1 VSRPCT
7 WPKFVHAGR
16 VIVAAPP
23 SAALEFISKQVISAR
38 RFYLNL
44 KPRSAG
50 ALTVICGGS
59 EDCAEDF
66 VIDRTTFPYWSVEFV
81 AAGEGELTLNGKVHA
96 LAPGKLFSYGPNI
109 PHRIR
114 TARDPRLVK
123 YFVDFIGAPSGK
135 LLRMCGLAPG
145 SCTQVT
151 AIGDVRTAFDT
162 LIRLGLQQ
170 DRQTE
175 RTCALQLELLMRTIA
190 RSKQT
195 TVASERRARA
205 TFERVRQYMDA
216 HFLEVSSVDEVAVAC
231 HLDSSHLSRLLR
243 RFHSESP
250 LRYLQRR
257 RMQWAADRL
266 QGSELLVRQIADELD
281 IDQFQF
287 SRTFKRVHG
296 VSPTEFLKTRS

>member
-1 VSRPCT
+1 M
-7 WPKFVHAGR
+7 
-16 VIVAAPP
+16 
-23 SAALEFISKQVISAR
+23 
-38 RFYLNL
+38 
-44 KPRSAG
+44 KPRSARE
-50 ALTVICGGS
+50 LTVVCGGS

-66 VIDRTTFPYWSVEFV
+66 EIDRATFPYLSIEFV
-81 AAGEGELTLNGKVHA
+81 ASGKGELLLGGKTHQ
-96 LAPGKLFSYGPNI
+96 LGPGKLFSYGPNI

-114 TARDPRLVK
+114 TAREPRLVK
-123 YFVDFIGAPSGK
+123 YFVDFIGAPSVK
-135 LLRMCGLAPG
+135 LLKMCGLAPG
-145 SCTQVT
+145 GITQVT

-162 LIRLGLQQ
+162 LIRLGLQH
-170 DRQTE
+170 DKQTE
-175 RTCALQLELLMRTIA
+175 RTCALQLELLLRTIA
-190 RSKQT
+190 RSKHT
-195 TVASERRARA
+195 MVASERRARS

-216 HFLEVSSVDEVAVAC
+216 HFLEVSSVDEVAAAC

-266 QGSELLVRQIADELD
+266 QGSELLVRQIADELQ